1 MNGVVKLDE
10 IVTSMDRDLVLYIQ
24 VVEPHKARLL
34 AEVFKLNFYYPLFH
48 FQYFHNSNFSEI
60 QRERRINVEPCTQF

>member
-24 VVEPHKARLL
+24 VAEPHKASLV
-34 AEVFKLNFYYPLFH
+34 AEVCFLFVCFSYPIYLFFKFLCANFRNLKTVLH
-48 FQYFHNSNFSEI
+48 
-60 QRERRINVEPCTQF
+60 